1 MMEFLL
7 ELFTSPT
14 CPYCP
19 AAKRVAENVV
29 KQMEGAILIER
40 DVSLPENA
48 EAAARY
54 RIQGV
59 PTLIVNGKYQ
69 ITGVPGSEPEL
80 YSHLQKMK

>member
-1 MMEFLL
+1 MEFLL
-7 ELFTSPT
+7 ELFTSPACSH
-14 CPYCP
+14 CPS
-19 AAKRVAENVV
+19 AKRIAGNVV

-54 RIQGV
+54 GIQGV

-69 ITGVPGSEPEL
+69 MAGVPGSEPEL
-80 YSHLQKMK
+80 YSHLQKMR